1 MGDEALFIPIA
12 LSLFPLC
19 CNRAFQSYI
28 IRARL
33 KKVSYGGAAMIY
45 GLKVKNIFFIILGAA
60 IFAFGLVHFN
70 MQNHLAEGGFTGITL
85 ILYQL
90 FDINPSYSNL
100 LLNIPLFFVGWR
112 FLGRISFLYTIIGTV
127 SLSVWLWIF
136 ERNQFSIPLENDLML
151 VSLFAGAFIGIGLGI
166 IFRYGGTTG
175 GVDIIARLV
184 QKYIGWNMGRTMFLF
199 DACVIALSLL
209 TYLDYREGMYTLVA
223 VLIGAKLIDFMQEGA
238 YTARGAMIISEKN
251 KEIADVIM
259 KDMDRGVTVLKGYGS
274 FSKQDREVLYC
285 VVGKNEIVRLK
296 NAITSV
302 DPHAFVS
309 VSIVHDVLGEG
320 FTHDENKNP
329 IER

>member
-1 MGDEALFIPIA
+1 ML
-12 LSLFPLC
+12 
-19 CNRAFQSYI
+19 N
-28 IRARL
+28 
-33 KKVSYGGAAMIY
+33 
-45 GLKVKNIFFIILGAA
+45 GLKFKNIFFIILGTA
-60 IFAFGLVHFN
+60 IFGFGLVHFN
-70 MQNHLAEGGFTGITL
+70 MQNNLAEGGFTGITL

-90 FDINPSYSNL
+90 FSINPSYSNL
-100 LLNIPLFFVGWR
+100 ILNLPLFFIGWK
-112 FLGRISFLYTIIGTV
+112 FLGRTSFFYTIIGTV
-127 SLSVWLWIF
+127 GLSVWLWIF
-136 ERNQFSIPLENDLML
+136 EKYQFNIPLENDLML

-184 QKYIGWNMGRTMFLF
+184 QKYIGWNMGRTMFMF
-199 DACVIALSLL
+199 DAVVIGLSLI
-209 TYLDYREGMYTLVA
+209 TYLSYREGMYTLIA
-223 VLIGAKLIDFMQEGA
+223 VLIAARLIDFMQEGA

-251 KEIADVIM
+251 DEIADVIM
-259 KDMDRGVTVLKGYGS
+259 KEMERGVTVLRGYGS
-274 FSKQDREVLYC
+274 YSKKDREVLYC

-329 IER
+329 IQR